1 MIYGRNRRRRVAS
14 RIIDRRYGLLDN
26 MIATRASTG
35 EYALNLENSKESFLD
50 DELMPKEISLAKFKD
65 RVTVGDTIRWVCGN
79 TRHELH
85 MAIAQVLIEEGAIK
99 LGESKC
105 TVPTV
110 REFVEQVFRKTY
122 VNPLAPKT
130 VANYNQYL
138 KNNILPF
145 LGDMRL
151 DEVSVSTIQDFYNWM
166 AQAEDHGRKKNLNRR
181 SIERIGGLTSRIF
194 KVALEMKLIDD
205 TPFKNT
211 LLAIRAEN
219 AGHHKALSDEEMM
232 HVKQEIPKMESERER
247 LYMGLLA
254 YTGMRLEEIL
264 GLCWE
269 NINLQGKFCRVQ
281 RTVTYP
287 KNSKP
292 VVRECGKTEYSIRT
306 VILPEPLVQILTT
319 ASARTGFVLGG
330 SSPLCYSTYHRM
342 YKSAFKKLNIENY
355 TNHDF
360 RTTYA
365 TQICESGISAK
376 QVADLLGH
384 ADTRM
389 VETVYARRRHSGV
402 MKHADLINQLN
413 SSFATST

>member
-1 MIYGRNRRRRVAS
+1 M
-14 RIIDRRYGLLDN
+14 
-26 MIATRASTG
+26 
-35 EYALNLENSKESFLD
+35 
-50 DELMPKEISLAKFKD
+50 
-65 RVTVGDTIRWVCGN
+65 
-79 TRHELH
+79 
-85 MAIAQVLIEEGAIK
+85 IK

-130 VANYNQYL
+130 VANYSQYL

-151 DEVSVSTIQDFYNWM
+151 GEVSVSTIQDFDNWM

-211 LLAIRAEN
+211 LLAIRAKN
-219 AGHHKALSDEEMM
+219 ARHHKALSDEEMM

-269 NINLQGKFCRVQ
+269 NINLQGKFCREQ
-281 RTVTYP
+281 RIVTYP
-287 KNSKP
+287 K
-292 VVRECGKTEYSIRT
+292 
-306 VILPEPLVQILTT
+306 T
-319 ASARTGFVLGG
+319 AN
-330 SSPLCYSTYHRM
+330 P
-342 YKSAFKKLNIENY
+342 
-355 TNHDF
+355 
-360 RTTYA
+360 
-365 TQICESGISAK
+365 
-376 QVADLLGH
+376 
-384 ADTRM
+384 
-389 VETVYARRRHSGV
+389 
-402 MKHADLINQLN
+402 
-413 SSFATST
+413 